1 MLGKQSKSSNVFQS
15 MWFSHLDKS
24 LTRVCMSNH
33 QCTIGDFE
41 NFRDGCWS
49 SKLMLLCTPENVKL
63 LHTKS
68 PENHK
73 SYFIWFYYY
82 YFSYGLF
89 FKEVFYVDVLPT
101 RLFLPTIYVFLF
113 LNMFGWGWTL
123 NMQTSTCL
131 FMLWLCLFTNAFCIS
146 YHFCSCRVDICILN
160 KGNGMSLHSSL
171 LTY

>member
-1 MLGKQSKSSNVFQS
+1 
-15 MWFSHLDKS
+15 MWFSHVDKS

-33 QCTIGDFE
+33 QCTTILYFE

-73 SYFIWFYYY
+73 SYFILFYYY

-89 FKEVFYVDVLPT
+89 FKYVFYVDVLPT
-101 RLFLPTIYVFLF
+101 RLFLPTIYVFFIFKHVWLG
-113 LNMFGWGWTL
+113 LNFKYA
-123 NMQTSTCL
+123 NKQDFTCL
-131 FMLWLCLFTNAFCIS
+131 FMLWLGLFTNAFCIS
-146 YHFCSCRVDICILN
+146 YHFCSCRVDIWILN
-160 KGNGMSLHSSL
+160 KGNGMSLQSSL
-171 LTY
+171 FI